1 MPPALSTKMK
11 ALTYDGPGKTKVVD
25 KPKPQIENP
34 NEAVLRMVRTT
45 ICGTD
50 LHIVHGDV
58 PTVEVGRTLGHE
70 GIGVVEEV
78 GSEVKNFKKGDKVVI
93 AAVVACAKCTFCRK
107 GMQDL
112 CKHGGWQL
120 GHLMDGTHAEYFRM
134 PYADTG
140 LYHVPYGVDER
151 GLLVVSDTLPTG
163 LEVGAIRGN
172 VHPGCTVAIVGAG
185 PVGLAA
191 GLTSTLYSP
200 RSITFFDL
208 SHSRL
213 ELAKRMLPGASTHT
227 INTSGVKGSDATRD
241 LAKGLFDAEIDGF
254 DVVMEAVGIPATF
267 DVCQNLVG
275 KGGTIANI
283 GVHSTKVDLAI
294 DRLWPRGTTLSMAL
308 VSTHTIPRILDL
320 LSVGKLVTA
329 ALMVTHDFKFSEV
342 QKAYDVFD
350 RAAETKALK
359 VNIEFE

>member
-1 MPPALSTKMK
+1 
-11 ALTYDGPGKTKVVD
+11 
-25 KPKPQIENP
+25 
-34 NEAVLRMVRTT
+34 
-45 ICGTD
+45 
-50 LHIVHGDV
+50 
-58 PTVEVGRTLGHE
+58 
-70 GIGVVEEV
+70 
-78 GSEVKNFKKGDKVVI
+78 
-93 AAVVACAKCTFCRK
+93 
-107 GMQDL
+107 MQDL

-140 LYHVPYGVDER
+140 LYHVPHGVDER

-185 PVGLAA
+185 RAISPETWTVQITNTNDPAGPVGLAA

-208 SHSRL
+208 SDSRL

-227 INTSGVKGSDATRD
+227 INTSGVKGSDAIRD
-241 LAKGLFDAEIDGF
+241 LAKGLFDAQIDGF

-294 DRLWPRGTTLSMAL
+294 DRLWPRGTSE
-308 VSTHTIPRILDL
+308 L
-320 LSVGKLVTA
+320 LSLIRQIFVGTWERITDKGDPLDSTLYGSGQHTYHPEDPGLA
-329 ALMVTHDFKFSEV
+329 IRRQAGDSSFDDLSW
-342 QKAYDVFD
+342 YVFPIHYT
-350 RAAETKALK
+350 RAS
-359 VNIEFE
+359 

>member
-1 MPPALSTKMK
+1 MK

-25 KPKPQIENP
+25 KPVPKIENS

-50 LHIVHGDV
+50 LHIVRGEV
-58 PTVEVGRTLGHE
+58 PTVDVGRTLGHE
-70 GIGVVEEV
+70 GIGIVEEI
-78 GSEVKNFKKGDKVVI
+78 GSEVKNFKVGDKVVI

-112 CKHGGWQL
+112 CRHGGWQL
-120 GHLMDGTHAEYFRM
+120 GHLVDGTHAEYFRM

-140 LYHVPYGVDER
+140 LYHVPPNVDER

-172 VHPGCTVAIVGAG
+172 VTPGCTVAIVGAG

-191 GLTSTLYSP
+191 GLASSLYSP
-200 RSITFFDL
+200 RSITFLDL
-208 SHSRL
+208 SDTRL
-213 ELAKRMLPGASTHT
+213 EFAKRILPGPNTHT
-227 INTSGVKGSDATRD
+227 INTSGDGSSDGKPRTAAEVRS
-241 LAKGLFDAEIDGF
+241 LASSIFDAEMDGF

-267 DVCQNLVG
+267 NVCQELVG

-283 GVHSTKVDLAI
+283 GVHATKVDLAI
-294 DRLWPRGTTLSMAL
+294 DRLWPRGTS
-308 VSTHTIPRILDL
+308 
-320 LSVGKLVTA
+320 
-329 ALMVTHDFKFSEV
+329 
-342 QKAYDVFD
+342 
-350 RAAETKALK
+350 
-359 VNIEFE
+359 